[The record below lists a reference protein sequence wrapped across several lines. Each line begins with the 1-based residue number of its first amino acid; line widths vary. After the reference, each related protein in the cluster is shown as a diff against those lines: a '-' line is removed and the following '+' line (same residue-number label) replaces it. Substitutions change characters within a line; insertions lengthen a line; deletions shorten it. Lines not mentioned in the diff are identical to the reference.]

1 MAQTAGLPE
10 HGLPVCYQMNLNNE
24 LASSI
29 IYSTV
34 FSTSSIVSGNFL
46 PLVSGRAK
54 TSRGPRIQ
62 DVPIITPGRGFQN
75 TSKSSN
81 KKPSIT
87 PNPPQ
92 AAPIGRIINIFQNTN
107 KLKKDCLAI
116 LQGVSWQS
124 EQSNLALLRI

>member
-46 PLVSGRAK
+46 PLVSGSAK
-54 TSRGPRIQ
+54 TSKAPRIQ
-62 DVPIITPGRGFQN
+62 DAPTITPGIGFQT
-75 TSKSSN
+75 TSKTSI
-81 KKPSIT
+81 KKPST
-87 PNPPQ
+87 EPKPPQ
-92 AAPIGRIINIFQNTN
+92 AAPVGRIVMKRDARQ
-107 KLKKDCLAI
+107 KLCLF
-116 LQGVSWQS
+116 LSYQ
-124 EQSNLALLRI
+124 L